1 MLKRTI
7 FISNPFHI
15 ETRYN
20 QLRLKSKETQNEI
33 IVPIEDIGY
42 LIIENQRVTISI
54 PTIQKLSENN
64 VAVVFCNDKHSPSSM
79 LLNLNGHHI
88 QQERFRKQLEAS
100 KPLQKQLWQQTIKAK
115 INNQAALLKVQT
127 KKYESLLTF
136 SKNVQSGDSTNRE
149 ALASKFYWQNLF
161 EVPKFKRERFGIP
174 PNQQLN
180 YGYTILRA
188 ATARALIGVGLL
200 PTLGIHHHN
209 RYNDFCLADDIME
222 PYRPYVDQIVLQMIN
237 DYGLNEELCREEK
250 QELLQV
256 LTVDVKVDEQI
267 KPLMIALNQTASS
280 LRKCFEG
287 VSRKLIYP
295 QL

>member
-1 MLKRTI
+1 M
-7 FISNPFHI
+7 
-15 ETRYN
+15 
-20 QLRLKSKETQNEI
+20 
-33 IVPIEDIGY
+33 
-42 LIIENQRVTISI
+42 
-54 PTIQKLSENN
+54 
-64 VAVVFCNDKHSPSSM
+64 
-79 LLNLNGHHI
+79 
-88 QQERFRKQLEAS
+88 
-100 KPLQKQLWQQTIKAK
+100 
-115 INNQAALLKVQT
+115 
-127 KKYESLLTF
+127 
-136 SKNVQSGDSTNRE
+136 
-149 ALASKFYWQNLF
+149 
-161 EVPKFKRERFGIP
+161 
-174 PNQQLN
+174 
-180 YGYTILRA
+180 
-188 ATARALIGVGLL
+188 L

-222 PYRPYVDQIVLQMIN
+222 PYRPYVDQIVVQMIN